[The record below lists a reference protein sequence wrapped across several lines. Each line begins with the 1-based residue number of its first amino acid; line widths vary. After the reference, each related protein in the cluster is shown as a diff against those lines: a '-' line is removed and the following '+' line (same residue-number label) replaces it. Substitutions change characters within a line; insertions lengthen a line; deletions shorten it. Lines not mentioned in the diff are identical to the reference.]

1 MPTVDPWF
9 FCQCF
14 AVERVKKGSFCCF
27 LALATHF
34 GLVLAG
40 LLIESFIIPC
50 WIVKSYSLNS
60 KFSPERF
67 NFGQ

>member
-40 LLIESFIIPC
+40 LLVESFI
-50 WIVKSYSLNS
+50 YLA
-60 KFSPERF
+60 EL
-67 NFGQ
+67 